1 MWAVRVI
8 IVRNVSYAK
17 TVLKLYAPAVTDA
30 RNVPLSAPTAVK
42 NVKTVRTAVFAE
54 TAAPAL
60 IVWAETVTTVLTV
73 TFANSV
79 WITSA
84 SDVERAAR
92 NVPLYAP
99 SVARSV
105 RTARMMSCAA
115 TVRCALPAAAARGTT
130 VRNAACAKCAWI
142 LSATTATDARSAP
155 TSARSAVKNALIA
168 LNLSCALSAAF
179 ALTVRAERETT
190 APNVCYVKT
199 VWTRSATAVTGAPT
213 APSYA

>member
-1 MWAVRVI
+1 MWAVREI
-8 IVRNVSYAK
+8 TVRNVSYAK

-105 RTARMMSCAA
+105 RTARMTRSAA
-115 TVRCALPAAAARGTT
+115 I
-130 VRNAACAKCAWI
+130 AACASI
-142 LSATTATDARSAP
+142 VSAVRVTIARSA
-155 TSARSAVKNALIA
+155 AYA
-168 LNLSCALSAAF
+168 
-179 ALTVRAERETT
+179 
-190 APNVCYVKT
+190 KT
-199 VWTRSATAVTGAPT
+199 V
-213 APSYA
+213 